1 VTSEQN
7 VEVVRLVYDG
17 WARGDFSEGD
27 SFHPDVEFDM
37 TDWPGGGSARGVAGM
52 RRAWGESLR
61 AWENFRAE
69 ARDFI
74 AGGDQVVVLT
84 HATGRGTGSGLEV
97 SADTATVWTLEE
109 GKVVRLGLYW
119 DVAKAFEAAGLD
131 PPSA

>member
-1 VTSEQN
+1 VTSGQN
-7 VEVVRLVYDG
+7 VEVVRRVYDD

-27 SFHPDVEFDM
+27 AFHPDVEFDM
-37 TDWPGGGSARGVAGM
+37 TDWPGGGSARGVEGM
-52 RRAWGESLR
+52 RRAWGESLG
-61 AWENFRAE
+61 AWEDFRAE

-74 AGGDQVVVLT
+74 SAGDQVVVLT

-119 DVAKAFEAAGLD
+119 DVAKAFEAAGLEE
-131 PPSA
+131 P